1 MREIELK
8 FRVDN
13 LNKILVFLERNGC
26 VVSPVNR
33 QHDRIYVKDLDD
45 VESSAGSVWLRVRKT
60 DEVTELNYKRQ
71 NADGAESEEIE
82 FEVSSYE
89 KANAFLKALGFE
101 EWVQVNKERRYSK
114 YKNCNICMDK
124 VEGLGEFVEVEMLV
138 SEQDD
143 VDYKERLFE
152 VAKEIGVETGNIV
165 NSHYDTMI
173 YELRK

>member
-114 YKNCNICMDK
+114 YKNCKICMDK

-143 VDYKERLFE
+143 VDYKEKLFE

>member
-89 KANAFLKALGFE
+89 KAK

-143 VDYKERLFE
+143 VDYKEKLFE